1 MKRQHMARYGGL
13 LAAAMAVAVTG
24 VAATTDGG
32 ERQAM
37 IRLDG
42 RGSQLGVMVSDVDDA
57 ARPGVRIDAVHE
69 GSAAAKAGAREGDL
83 VVDFDGERVRSARQL
98 TRLVQES
105 PAGRAVKM
113 TVLRNGATQSLDVT
127 PSEEPTAFTW
137 NQRPGDAQGELRDDI
152 EREIRRGLRGR
163 DMTSPGF
170 DFRFDRAPGLLPT
183 PALPVS
189 PFVAGRGRL
198 GVQVEALSDQLAS
211 YFGVA
216 SGGVLVSSVAKGST
230 AEKAGLKAGD
240 VITTVNGATV
250 GDARELVDELS
261 EVRDGVEITLGI
273 VRDKNPSTVKATLG
287 APERAP
293 SRRPTPRGVRAR

>member
-13 LAAAMAVAVTG
+13 LAAAMAVAVSG
-24 VAATTDGG
+24 VAAATEGG

-37 IRLDG
+37 TRLDG

-105 PAGRAVKM
+105 PSGRAVKM
-113 TVLRNGATQSLDVT
+113 TVLRNGTTQSLDVT
-127 PSEEPTAFTW
+127 PSEESTAFTW
-137 NQRPGDAQGELRDDI
+137 NQRPGDGRGELRDDI

-163 DMTSPGF
+163 EMTPPAF
-170 DFRFDRAPGLLPT
+170 DFRFDGAPGLLPT
-183 PALPVS
+183 PALPAF

-198 GVQVEALSDQLAS
+198 GAQVEPLSEQLAG
-211 YFGVA
+211 YFGA
-216 SGGVLVSSVAKGST
+216 ARGGVLVSSVTPDSAT
-230 AEKAGLKAGD
+230 AKAGLKAGD
-240 VITTVNGATV
+240 VITSVNGTDVSEA
-250 GDARELVDELS
+250 GALVSALAEMKDGT
-261 EVRDGVEITLGI
+261 EVSLGI
-273 VRDKNPSTVKATLG
+273 VRDKKASTVKATLE
-287 APERAP
+287 APP
-293 SRRPTPRGVRAR
+293 RARARRSTRPA

>member
-1 MKRQHMARYGGL
+1 MKRQHMAKYGGL
-13 LAAAMAVAVTG
+13 LAAALAVAVTG

-105 PAGRAVKM
+105 PAGRAVTM
-113 TVLRNGATQSLDVT
+113 TVLRNGATQRLDVT

-137 NQRPGDAQGELRDDI
+137 NDRDGDPRGELRDDI
-152 EREIRRGLRGR
+152 EREVRRGLRGR
-163 DMTSPGF
+163 EMTPPAF

-183 PALPVS
+183 PALPTF

-198 GVQVEALSDQLAS
+198 GVQVQSLGDQLAA

-216 SGGVLVSSVAKGST
+216 SGGVLVSNVTKGSA

-240 VITTVNGATV
+240 VITTVNGTA
-250 GDARELVDELS
+250 
-261 EVRDGVEITLGI
+261 VRDADALVGELADVKDGAEVSLGL
-273 VRDKNPSTVKATLG
+273 VRDKKATTVKATLE
-287 APERAP
+287 APQ
-293 SRRPTPRGVRAR
+293 SSRARRSTRPA